1 MTLALRRHRV
11 LQNIEPVTRGL
22 GVLRILEFSR
32 VILLILRL
40 VDEETF
46 FAISY
51 RFGYKLVIPL
61 PHTHTHTHTHHTH
74 THTHTHTQLYHTHK

>member
-1 MTLALRRHRV
+1 MAGVR
-11 LQNIEPVTRGL
+11 
-22 GVLRILEFSR
+22 VLRILEFSR

-61 PHTHTHTHTHHTH
+61 PHTHTHTHTHSHTAISLH
-74 THTHTHTQLYHTHK
+74 SPVY

>member
-1 MTLALRRHRV
+1 MAGVR
-11 LQNIEPVTRGL
+11 
-22 GVLRILEFSR
+22 VLRILEFSR

-61 PHTHTHTHTHHTH
+61 PHTTHTHTTPHTH
-74 THTHTHTQLYHTHK
+74 THTHTHTHSHTAISLHSPVYIE

>member
-1 MTLALRRHRV
+1 MAGVR
-11 LQNIEPVTRGL
+11 
-22 GVLRILEFSR
+22 VLRILEFSR

-61 PHTHTHTHTHHTH
+61 PHTHTHSYITHTNK
-74 THTHTHTQLYHTHK
+74 YRYIPCYIEI

>member
-1 MTLALRRHRV
+1 MAGVR
-11 LQNIEPVTRGL
+11 
-22 GVLRILEFSR
+22 VLRILEFSR

-40 VDEETF
+40 VNEETF

-61 PHTHTHTHTHHTH
+61 PHTHTATHIYRYIR
-74 THTHTHTQLYHTHK
+74 LYI

>member
-1 MTLALRRHRV
+1 MAGVR
-11 LQNIEPVTRGL
+11 
-22 GVLRILEFSR
+22 VLRILEFSR

-40 VDEETF
+40 VDEEKF

-61 PHTHTHTHTHHTH
+61 PHTHTHTHTH
-74 THTHTHTQLYHTHK
+74 TQPHRYIIHKKNIVTFA

>member
-1 MTLALRRHRV
+1 KNKNLSHSWGSNPRH
-11 LQNIEPVTRGL
+11 ITHI
-22 GVLRILEFSR
+22 LRILEFSR

-61 PHTHTHTHTHHTH
+61 PHTHTA
-74 THTHTHTQLYHTHK
+74 TQPHSYIVTFACIYRD